1 VEGVWSEQ
9 NLMIE
14 LPTKRTEAER
24 TNPKKIILFSN
35 PKAGKTEAVAA
46 LDDNLII
53 DVEDGSQFVNAMKIN
68 VLQIAKKEGKSPLTV
83 LKEIITS
90 IFKEN
95 EKKGSYVYKYI
106 TIDTVSALED
116 ISLELAN
123 KLYQG
128 TPMGR
133 NWVGED
139 VTKLP
144 NGAGYQYLREA
155 MDIILNELDSLCDTL
170 IILGHLKGKFVE
182 KEGKEMES
190 RGLALTG
197 KIASILCSQVDA
209 IGYVYRDENKTLV
222 NFAPSESLIVGS
234 RPEHLKNKI
243 ITLIESDENGKLTID
258 WSKIFIE

>member
-1 VEGVWSEQ
+1 
-9 NLMIE
+9 
-14 LPTKRTEAER
+14 
-24 TNPKKIILFSN
+24 
-35 PKAGKTEAVAA
+35 
-46 LDDNLII
+46 
-53 DVEDGSQFVNAMKIN
+53 MKIN
-68 VLQIAKKEGKSPLTV
+68 VLQIAKKENKSPLTV
-83 LKEIITS
+83 LKEVINKIS
-90 IFKEN
+90 EEN
-95 EKKGSYVYKYI
+95 QKKGDYIYKYI
-106 TIDTVSALED
+106 SIDTVSALED

-128 TPMGR
+128 TAVGR
-133 NWVGED
+133 NWIGDD

-144 NGAGYQYLREA
+144 NGAGWQYLKDA
-155 MDIILNELDSLCDTL
+155 MNIVLNELENLCDTL
-170 IILGHLKGKFVE
+170 IILGHIKGKFVE

-197 KIASILCSQVDA
+197 KYASQLCSQVDA

-243 ITLIESDENGKLTID
+243 ITLIESDKNGKLTVD